1 MIANKKVSHTFPFGP
16 QQIYYTTLFAICKEE
31 TSEKLVI
38 CYNFCFF
45 YKN

>member
-1 MIANKKVSHTFPFGP
+1 MIANKKVSHTFPFDP
-16 QQIYYTTLFAICKEE
+16 QHFYYITLFLVCKEE